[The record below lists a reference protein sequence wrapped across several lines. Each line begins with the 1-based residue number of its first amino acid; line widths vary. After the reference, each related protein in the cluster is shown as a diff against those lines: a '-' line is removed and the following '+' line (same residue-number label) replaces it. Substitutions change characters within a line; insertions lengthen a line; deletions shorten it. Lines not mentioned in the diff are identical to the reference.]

1 MSPKDHLGKR
11 GESIAFVRLT
21 EVCKDDD
28 LPFFL
33 PHFLG
38 DKAPLFD
45 AFVGIGRCGKRDAD
59 FLSQVKST
67 RDGYDRKGRLN
78 VRVSR
83 EDVIAMT
90 RFPAPTYLIGIDE
103 RDERAYVTAVFGTMD
118 TTISSMSVAHPLN
131 CETLK
136 ALWDEV
142 REYSREKQMDR
153 TKSVFAG

>member
-1 MSPKDHLGKR
+1 MGKR

-28 LPFFL
+28 LPYFL

-45 AFVGIGRCGKRDAD
+45 AFVELVGAEDRTPIFFA
-59 FLSQVKST
+59 QVKST
-67 RDGYDRKGRLN
+67 RDGYDGKGRLN
-78 VRVSR
+78 VKLSKD
-83 EDVIAMT
+83 DVLAMT
-90 RFPAPTYLIGIDE
+90 SYPAPTYLIGIDE
-103 RDERAYVTAVFGTMD
+103 RDEKAYLTAVFGQMD

-136 ALWDEV
+136 ALWVEV
-142 REYSREKQMDR
+142 REYWREKRMDR
-153 TKSVFAG
+153 TKSVFAD